1 MEMTVTFTS
10 LSEARQWAADLIG
23 TTGPNESLRSDQDS
37 KTAEVQAETAPASDA
52 DVPED
57 DRVKGLGR
65 RQREA
70 LEVLIQANAPI
81 STGEVARSLG
91 IKSPA
96 ASNVLSNLRKRG
108 LSRSVSRGVWTY
120 LDVSGETPEQIAQ
133 EDFPP
138 EPDDVAVSA
147 P

>member
-10 LSEARQWAADLIG
+10 LGEARKWAADLIG
-23 TTGPNESLRSDQDS
+23 TPLRNEVVLEPIP
-37 KTAEVQAETAPASDA
+37 TENQAEAAPTPDA

-120 LDVSGETPEQIAQ
+120 LDVSGETPEQLTP
-133 EDFPP
+133 EEFPP